1 MQELADPQ
9 TDATLRADVRFA
21 GDALG
26 TVIREQEGDRVFALV
41 EQVRAIAIARR
52 RQYQASDERRL
63 RLLLADL
70 SLDDLELLTRAFSLF
85 FQLVNASEQRQLAH
99 GQSREAPDGLHAL
112 MRRLREQGFS
122 PEAVEG
128 TVERLRA
135 TVVLTAHP
143 TEATR
148 WTVHEILRRVEG
160 ALDLRARDPAGART
174 QLLREVTALWQTQ
187 ALRGRRPTPID
198 EVVQTIHTL
207 ETVFLDA
214 VPAVHARLADAFESA
229 FGRPPLRSARPLRV
243 GSWIGG
249 DRDGNPHVT
258 AWVTSEALRLYRAA
272 SLRSH
277 WQQGPRLMDQLT
289 SSAALVPASAALE
302 ASVEDDLVGVP
313 GLAERVATRESNE
326 LYRRKL
332 NAVMRR
338 LELTLAENEAIEPPG
353 ARGGYASADALAA
366 DLALIDTSLRG
377 NRGRRL
383 ADGDLTRW
391 REQVAGFGF
400 RFVQLDVRQHQ
411 ARHRGAVA
419 ALLCPVEGPLD
430 SLDLDKQQR
439 FLEEAFFAE
448 DGPDPERANLS
459 EEAGEVIATLA
470 GVREAQQRWGLGVV
484 RHLVISNTETHADVL
499 ELLVLARQTE
509 LVRIGAERRV
519 ESDVDI
525 VPLFESVA
533 SLAGA
538 RTSMERLYRSPAYR
552 QQLRARGMRQQIML
566 GYSDSTKDGGYFA
579 ACWALYV
586 AQLGLAVQADAHGVS
601 VEFFHGRGGTISRG
615 GGPTHRAILAQPRG
629 TVRGRIK
636 LTEQGEVISSKYGS
650 VHAAVHHLER
660 LVSATLEATLVHPM
674 EGRRLRP
681 SWLRAMARL
690 ANDARR
696 QYHALVYE
704 TPAFPGFFRAVTPI
718 EEISGLTIG
727 SRPAKRTDSGRIQD
741 LRAIP
746 WSFAWNQNR
755 ILLSSW
761 YGSGTA
767 LAAELARPGGLP
779 RLRSMYRSWP
789 FFRSAI
795 DNLQQVLAKVDLHIG
810 VSYGALARGLPG
822 AEEMLE
828 RIEVAH
834 RLALDG
840 VLAIT
845 DEPQL
850 LAEEPELR
858 HSIERRNPY
867 IDVLSYLQLELLT
880 RKRAG
885 DGETGRRVGAR
896 LDAAIQATI
905 AGIAAGLRNTG

>member
-1 MQELADPQ
+1 MPDFPD
-9 TDATLRADVRFA
+9 TVSDATLRADVRFA
-21 GDALG
+21 GDTLG
-26 TVIREQEGDRVFALV
+26 TVIREQEGNRIFSLV
-41 EQVRAIAIARR
+41 EQVRGIAIARR
-52 RQYQASDERRL
+52 RAYRASEERRL
-63 RLLLADL
+63 RLLLSDL
-70 SLDDLELLTRAFSLF
+70 ALDDLELLTRAFSLF
-85 FQLVNASEQRQLAH
+85 FQLVNACEQRQLAR
-99 GQSREAPDGLHAL
+99 GQRRDAPDGLHSL
-112 MRRLREQGFS
+112 MRRLRERGLS
-122 PEAVEG
+122 REAVE
-128 TVERLRA
+128 TTLETLCA

-148 WTVHEILRRVEG
+148 WTVHEILRRVE
-160 ALDLRARDPAGART
+160 AAIELRERDPETART
-174 QLLREVTALWQTQ
+174 QLMREITALWQTQ

-214 VPAVHARLADAFESA
+214 VPAVHARLAEAFEAA
-229 FGRPPLRSARPLRV
+229 FGRPPLRPPRPLRI

-258 AWVTSEALRLYRAA
+258 AWVTSEALRLYRSSA
-272 SLRSH
+272 LRMH
-277 WQQGPRLMDQLT
+277 WRQGPRLMDQLT
-289 SSAALVPASAALE
+289 PSAALVPASAALE
-302 ASVEDDLVGVP
+302 ASVEDDLAQVP
-313 GLAERVATRESNE
+313 GLADRVATRESNE

-338 LELTLAENEAIEPPG
+338 LELSLEENDAIELPG
-353 ARGGYASADALAA
+353 ARGGYPSEAALAA
-366 DLALIDTSLRG
+366 DLALMDESLRH

-383 ADGDLTRW
+383 ADGDLAHW
-391 REQVAGFGF
+391 RDQVAGFGF
-400 RFVQLDVRQHQ
+400 RLVQLDVRQHQ
-411 ARHRGAVA
+411 ARHRSAVA
-419 ALLCPVEGPLD
+419 ALLCPIEGPLD
-430 SLDLDKQQR
+430 SLGLDEQQR
-439 FLEEAFFAE
+439 FLEQAFFAKE
-448 DGPDPERANLS
+448 TPDPAVAGLS
-459 EEAGEVIATLA
+459 EEASEVLATLA
-470 GVREAQQRWGLGVV
+470 GVREAQQRWGGDVA
-484 RHLVISNTETHADVL
+484 RDLVISNTVSHADVL
-499 ELLVLARQTE
+499 ELLVLARHAD
-509 LVRIGAERRV
+509 LVRPCGPDRV
-519 ESDVDI
+519 ESDVDL
-525 VPLFESVA
+525 VPLFESVP
-533 SLAGA
+533 SLAAA
-538 RTSMERLYRSPAYR
+538 RESMERLYGSPAYQ
-552 QQLRARGMRQQIML
+552 QQLHARGMHQRIML

-586 AQLGLAVQADAHGVS
+586 AQLGLAVQADAHHVS

-674 EGRRLRP
+674 ADRKLRP

-690 ANDARR
+690 ATEARR
-696 QYHALVYE
+696 HYHALVYQ
-704 TPAFPGFFRAVTPI
+704 TPAFPAFFRAVTPI

-727 SRPAKRTDSGRIQD
+727 SRPAKRTDSGRIED

-761 YGSGTA
+761 YGSGAA
-767 LAAELARPGGLP
+767 LAAERATPGGVP
-779 RLRSMYRSWP
+779 RLRSMYRNWP

-822 AEEMLE
+822 AEEMLAQ
-828 RIEVAH
+828 IESEH
-834 RLALDG
+834 RRALEG
-840 VLAIT
+840 VLDIA
-845 DEPQL
+845 DEPEL

-858 HSIERRNPY
+858 QSIERRNPY
-867 IDVLSYLQLELLT
+867 IDVLSYLQLELLS

-885 DGETGRRVGAR
+885 EAGTRVRAR
-896 LDAAIQATI
+896 LDAAIQSTI
-905 AGIAAGLRNTG
+905 AGVAAGLRNTG

>member
-1 MQELADPQ
+1 MPELP
-9 TDATLRADVRFA
+9 DAASDAALRADVRFA
-21 GDALG
+21 GDTLG

-52 RQYQASDERRL
+52 RAYRAGDERRL

-85 FQLVNASEQRQLAH
+85 FQLVNACEQRQLAR
-99 GQSREAPDGLHAL
+99 GQRRDAPDGLHAL
-112 MRRLREQGFS
+112 LQRLREQGFS
-122 PEAVEG
+122 REAVE
-128 TVERLRA
+128 ESIEAMRA

-148 WTVHEILRRVEG
+148 WTVHEILRRVEA
-160 ALDLRARDPAGART
+160 ALDLREADADAARE
-174 QLLREVTALWQTQ
+174 QLAREVTALWQTQ
-187 ALRGRRPTPID
+187 ALRGRRPSPID

-214 VPAVHARLADAFESA
+214 VPAVHARLADAFAAA
-229 FGRPPLRSARPLRV
+229 FGRPPLRGARPLRV

-258 AWVTSEALRLYRAA
+258 AWVTSEALRLYRGAA
-272 SLRSH
+272 LRAH
-277 WQQGPRLMDQLT
+277 GRQGPRLMDQLT

-302 ASVEDDLVGVP
+302 ASVEHDLAHVP

-332 NAVMRR
+332 NAAMRR
-338 LELTLAENEAIEPPG
+338 LELSLAENDAIEPPG
-353 ARGGYASADALAA
+353 TRGGYEHAEALAA
-366 DLALIDTSLRG
+366 DLALMDASLRR

-383 ADGDLTRW
+383 ADGDLARW

-419 ALLCPVEGPLD
+419 ALLCPVEGPLE
-430 SLDLDKQQR
+430 SLDLDKQQH
-439 FLEEAFFAE
+439 FLEEAFFAAE
-448 DGPDPERANLS
+448 APDPARAGLS
-459 EEAGEVIATLA
+459 EEASEVLATLA
-470 GVREAQQRWGLGVV
+470 GVREAQQRWGLDVV
-484 RHLVISNTETHADVL
+484 RDLVISNTETHADVL
-499 ELLVLARQTE
+499 ELLVLARQAD
-509 LVRIGAERRV
+509 LVRIGAERSV

-533 SLAGA
+533 SLAAA
-538 RTSMERLYRSPAYR
+538 RESMERLYRSPAYR
-552 QQLRARGMRQQIML
+552 EQLRARGMHQQIML

-650 VHAAVHHLER
+650 VPAAVHHLER
-660 LVSATLEATLVHPM
+660 LVSATLEATLAHPM

-696 QYHALVYE
+696 QYHHLVYQ
-704 TPAFPGFFRAVTPI
+704 TPAFPAFFRAVTPI

-727 SRPAKRTDSGRIQD
+727 SRPAKRTDSGRIED

-761 YGSGTA
+761 YGSGAA
-767 LAAELARPGGLP
+767 LAAELATPGGLP

-822 AEEMLE
+822 ADEMLA
-828 RIEVAH
+828 RIEAEH
-834 RLALDG
+834 QLALDG
-840 VLAIT
+840 VLAIAG
-845 DEPQL
+845 EPEL

-885 DGETGRRVGAR
+885 ETGRRVRAR

-905 AGIAAGLRNTG
+905 AGVAAGLRNTG

>member
-1 MQELADPQ
+1 MPTAPDADS
-9 TDATLRADVRFA
+9 DATLRADVRFA
-21 GDALG
+21 GETLG
-26 TVIREQEGDRVFALV
+26 LVLREQEGERVFALV
-41 EQVRAIAIARR
+41 EQVREIAIARR
-52 RQYQASDERRL
+52 REYRARDERRL

-70 SLDDLELLTRAFSLF
+70 ALDDLERLTRAFALF
-85 FQLVNASEQRQLAH
+85 FQLVNACEQRQLAH
-99 GQSREAPDGLHAL
+99 RSRRATPDGLHAL
-112 MRRLREQGFS
+112 LQRLQRDGFS
-122 PEAVEG
+122 RA
-128 TVERLRA
+128 TVEAALETLRT

-148 WTVHEILRRVEG
+148 WTVHEILRRVEA
-160 ALDLRARDPAGART
+160 ALDLREVDAERARE
-174 QLLREVTALWQTQ
+174 QLAREVTALWQTQ
-187 ALRGRRPTPID
+187 ALRGRRPVPID
-198 EVVQTIHTL
+198 EVLQTIHTV
-207 ETVFLDA
+207 ETVFFDA
-214 VPAVHARLADAFESA
+214 VPTVHVRLAEAFEAA
-229 FGRPPLRSARPLRV
+229 FGRAPLRGARPLRV

-258 AWVTSEALRLYRAA
+258 AWVTSEALRLYRGAA
-272 SLRSH
+272 LRRH
-277 WQQGPRLMDQLT
+277 WQQGPRLMDHLT
-289 SSAALVPASAALE
+289 SSASLVPVSRALE
-302 ASVEDDLVGVP
+302 ASVEDALARVP
-313 GLAERVATRESNE
+313 GLAERVAAREGRE
-326 LYRRKL
+326 FYRLAL

-338 LELTLAENEAIEPPG
+338 LELSLAENEALEAPG
-353 ARGGYASADALAA
+353 TRGGYVNAQELAA
-366 DLALIDTSLRG
+366 DLARMDASLRR

-383 ADGDLTRW
+383 ASGELARW

-400 RFVQLDVRQHQ
+400 HFVRLDVRQHQ

-419 ALLCPVEGPLD
+419 ALLCPVDGPLD
-430 SLDLDKQQR
+430 RLGLAEQQH
-439 FLEEAFFAE
+439 FLEAAFLAE
-448 DGPDPERANLS
+448 PMPEPARVGLS
-459 EEAGEVIATLA
+459 EEAGEVLATLS
-470 GVREAQQRWGLGVV
+470 GVREAQQRWGPEAVCE
-484 RHLVISNTETHADVL
+484 LVISNTMTHADVL
-499 ELLVLARQTE
+499 ELLVLARQAG
-509 LVRIGAERRV
+509 LVQPDGSGGV
-519 ESDVDI
+519 DSDVDI
-525 VPLFESVA
+525 VPLFESIE
-533 SLAGA
+533 SLAAA
-538 RTSMERLYRSPAYR
+538 RASMERLYLSPAYR

-586 AQLGLAVQADAHGVS
+586 AQLALAVQADEHGVA

-636 LTEQGEVISSKYGS
+636 LTEQGEVIASKYGS

-690 ANDARR
+690 ADDAKRSYR
-696 QYHALVYE
+696 TLVYE
-704 TPAFPGFFRAVTPI
+704 TPAFPEFFRAITPI
-718 EEISGLTIG
+718 EEIAGLAIG
-727 SRPAKRTDSGRIQD
+727 SRPARRVDSGRIED

-767 LAAELARPGGLP
+767 LAAELATPGGLP
-779 RLRSMYRSWP
+779 RLRSMYRGWP
-789 FFRSAI
+789 FFRSTI
-795 DNLQQVLAKVDLHIG
+795 DNLQQVLAKVDLPIG

-822 AEEMLE
+822 TEEMLAQ
-828 RIEVAH
+828 IEIEH
-834 RLALDG
+834 RRTLEG
-840 VLAIT
+840 VLAVV
-845 DEPQL
+845 DEPAL

-867 IDVLSYLQLELLT
+867 IDVLSYLQLELLR

-885 DGETGRRVGAR
+885 EIGRRVRAR

-905 AGIAAGLRNTG
+905 AGVAAGLRNTG

>member
-1 MQELADPQ
+1 MLDLPDAHS
-9 TDATLRADVRFA
+9 DATLRADVRFA
-21 GDALG
+21 GDTLG

-52 RQYQASDERRL
+52 REYRASEERRL

-85 FQLVNASEQRQLAH
+85 FQLVNACEQRQLAH
-99 GQSREAPDGLHAL
+99 GQRRDAPDGLHAL
-112 MRRLREQGFS
+112 MQRFREQGLS
-122 PEAVEG
+122 REAVEE
-128 TVERLRA
+128 TLEALRA

-148 WTVHEILRRVEG
+148 WTVHEILRRVEA
-160 ALDLRARDPAGART
+160 ALDLREADAETARERLA
-174 QLLREVTALWQTQ
+174 REVTALWQTQ
-187 ALRGRRPTPID
+187 ALRGRRPAPID

-214 VPAVHARLADAFESA
+214 VPAVHARLADAFAAA

-258 AWVTSEALRLYRAA
+258 AWVTSEALRLYRGAA
-272 SLRSH
+272 LRAH
-277 WQQGPRLMDQLT
+277 WRQGLRLMDQLT

-302 ASVEDDLVGVP
+302 ASVEDDLAHVP

-338 LELTLAENEAIEPPG
+338 LELSQAENEAIEPPG
-353 ARGGYASADALAA
+353 TRGGYASAEALAA
-366 DLALIDTSLRG
+366 DLALMDASLRR

-383 ADGDLTRW
+383 ADGDLARW

-400 RFVQLDVRQHQ
+400 CFVQLDVRQHQ

-430 SLDLDKQQR
+430 SLEIGKQQR
-439 FLEEAFFAE
+439 FLEEAFFA
-448 DGPDPERANLS
+448 DDAPDPARAGLS
-459 EEAGEVIATLA
+459 EEASEVLATLA
-470 GVREAQQRWGLGVV
+470 GVREAQQRWGLDVV
-484 RHLVISNTETHADVL
+484 RDLVISNTVTHADVL
-499 ELLVLARQTE
+499 ELLVLARQAE
-509 LVRIGAERRV
+509 LVRPGADGV
-519 ESDVDI
+519 ESDVDL

-533 SLAGA
+533 SLAAA
-538 RTSMERLYRSPAYR
+538 RESMERLYRSPAYQ
-552 QQLRARGMRQQIML
+552 QQLRARGMHQQIML

-674 EGRRLRP
+674 AGRRLRP

-696 QYHALVYE
+696 QYHALVYQ
-704 TPAFPGFFRAVTPI
+704 TPAFPAFFRAVTPI

-727 SRPAKRTDSGRIQD
+727 SRPARRTDSGRIED

-761 YGSGTA
+761 YGSGSA
-767 LAAELARPGGLP
+767 LAAELATPGGLP
-779 RLRSMYRSWP
+779 RLRSMYRNWP

-822 AEEMLE
+822 ADEMLE
-828 RIEVAH
+828 RIEAEH

-840 VLAIT
+840 VLAIA
-845 DEPQL
+845 DEPEL

-858 HSIERRNPY
+858 YSIERRSPY
-867 IDVLSYLQLELLT
+867 IDALSYLQLELLS
-880 RKRAG
+880 RKRA
-885 DGETGRRVGAR
+885 GETGRRVRAR

>member
-1 MQELADPQ
+1 MPDFPDAHS
-9 TDATLRADVRFA
+9 DATLRADVRFA

-26 TVIREQEGDRVFALV
+26 TVIREQEGNRVFALV
-41 EQVRAIAIARR
+41 EHVRAIAIARR
-52 RQYQASDERRL
+52 REYRARDERRL

-85 FQLVNASEQRQLAH
+85 FQLVNACEQRQLAH
-99 GQSREAPDGLHAL
+99 GQRRDAPDGLHAL

-122 PEAVEG
+122 RGAVEE
-128 TVERLRA
+128 TLETLRA

-148 WTVHEILRRVEG
+148 WTVHEILRRIEG
-160 ALDLRARDPAGART
+160 ALELRARDAEAART
-174 QLLREVTALWQTQ
+174 QLLREVTTLWQTQ

-214 VPAVHARLADAFESA
+214 VPAVHARLTDAFEST

-258 AWVTSEALRLYRAA
+258 AWVTSEALRLYRGA
-272 SLRSH
+272 SLRMH

-302 ASVEDDLVGVP
+302 ASVEHDLAHVP
-313 GLAERVATRESNE
+313 GLAERVAARESNE

-332 NAVMRR
+332 NAVTRR
-338 LELTLAENEAIEPPG
+338 LELSQAENEAIEPPG
-353 ARGGYASADALAA
+353 ARGGYESAEALAA
-366 DLALIDTSLRG
+366 DLALMDASLRG

-383 ADGDLTRW
+383 AAGDLARW
-391 REQVAGFGF
+391 REQVASFGF

-448 DGPDPERANLS
+448 DALDPARAGLS
-459 EEAGEVIATLA
+459 EEASEVLATLA
-470 GVREAQQRWGLGVV
+470 GVREAQQRWGLDVV
-484 RHLVISNTETHADVL
+484 RDLVISNTETHADVL
-499 ELLVLARQTE
+499 ELLVLARQAD
-509 LVRIGAERRV
+509 LVRIGAERSV

-533 SLAGA
+533 SLAAA
-538 RTSMERLYRSPAYR
+538 RASMERLYRSPAYR
-552 QQLRARGMRQQIML
+552 LQLRARGMHQQIML

-690 ANDARR
+690 ADDARR
-696 QYHALVYE
+696 QYHALVYQ
-704 TPAFPGFFRAVTPI
+704 TPAFPAFFRAVTPI
-718 EEISGLTIG
+718 EEISALTIG
-727 SRPAKRTDSGRIQD
+727 SRPAKRTDSGRIED

-761 YGSGTA
+761 YGSGAA
-767 LAAELARPGGLP
+767 LAAELARRGGLP

-822 AEEMLE
+822 SDEMLE
-828 RIEVAH
+828 RIQAEH

-840 VLAIT
+840 VLAIA
-845 DEPQL
+845 DEPEL

-858 HSIERRNPY
+858 HSIGRRNPY
-867 IDVLSYLQLELLT
+867 IDVLSYLQLELLS

-885 DGETGRRVGAR
+885 EAGRRVRAR

-905 AGIAAGLRNTG
+905 AGVAAGLRNTG